1 MQYIV
6 HASTLALYYRLC
18 PGIRRT
24 LLQDKTCDYAFES
37 AKSTKSQGR
46 SQGCNAPLIGLLFAN
61 ILVLTLWTAIS
72 PLNWTREFTGAV
84 DVFDREVESFGGCLV
99 GADRSYIPY
108 IV

>member
-6 HASTLALYYRLC
+6 HASTLALHHRFC
-18 PGIRRT
+18 PSFCRT
-24 LLQDKTCDYAFES
+24 LLQDKARDYAVKS
-37 AKSTKSQGR
+37 AKSSKSQGR